1 MGKAASM
8 NPQPRILV
16 LPRPSLYRR
25 LFCDST
31 DARLR
36 SLAKV
41 DFNADERELSSVELA
56 SRIPDYDVV
65 VTGWGSPRFT
75 DAVLPNAKR
84 LKLVV
89 HSAGSIKFMF
99 DEHAL
104 NRGFAISTVAVAMAP
119 AVAEM
124 NLLLVL
130 MCLRGTHDLDRRMKA
145 GEDWKAIKST
155 GSGTELIGNRVG
167 VIGAGF
173 VGREFIRLLKGLNVE
188 VLVFDPYLP
197 DATATELGVK
207 KAPTLDE
214 LLVSSPI
221 VCLHAPATPETRHMI
236 GRRQLGLLRDGAIF
250 INTARSWLTDEE
262 ALLAEFKS
270 GRIRGAI
277 DVFDAEPLP
286 ADHPFRKLDNVI
298 VTPHVASATRNC
310 HHRQGATSVDEI
322 ERFLKGESLRYAVT
336 KQQYSMM
343 A

>member
-1 MGKAASM
+1 M
-8 NPQPRILV
+8 NPPPRILV

-36 SLAKV
+36 ALGRV

-56 SRIPDYDVV
+56 SRIADYDVII
-65 VTGWGSPRFT
+65 TGWGSPRFT
-75 DAVLPNAKR
+75 DPVLENASK

-99 DEHAL
+99 DERAL
-104 NRGFAISTVAVAMAP
+104 DRGFAISTVAVAMAP

-130 MCLRGTHDLDRRMKA
+130 MCLRGTHDLDRRMKS
-145 GEDWKAIKST
+145 GEDWKTVKAT
-155 GSGTELIGNRVG
+155 GSGTELVGNRVG
-167 VIGAGF
+167 IIGAGF
-173 VGREFIRLLKGLNVE
+173 VGRQFIQLLKGLNVE
-188 VLVFDPYLP
+188 VQVYDPYLS
-197 DATATELGVK
+197 DAAAAEMGVK

-236 GRRQLGLLRDGAIF
+236 GKRELALLRDGAVF
-250 INTARSWLTDEE
+250 INTARSWLTDEG
-262 ALLAEFKS
+262 ALLGEFKS
-270 GRIRGAI
+270 GRIRGAL

-298 VTPHVASATRNC
+298 VTPHIASATRNC
-310 HHRQGATSVDEI
+310 LHRQGSITVDEI
-322 ERFLKGESLRYAVT
+322 EHFLKGESPKYAVT
-336 KQQYSMM
+336 KRQYSMM